1 MRVVAQARSRSK
13 LEGYKGPVNAWGHAL
28 SCAQPA
34 PDLSGRRVAV
44 YTQPMK
50 VIGPYVISA
59 TPVGA
64 AVHGQ
69 PGSTSFPSTPE
80 SGPSAWNR
88 PGSGAPPAVD
98 RALPLHGVDRLTGMP
113 VLLHRLTAFLV
124 PVSLPDSPFLLPVS
138 EVDVWDAQPYAV
150 TELPP
155 AAVPADH
162 PGTAA
167 PGVLQALA
175 ALHAAGLVHGGLN
188 AGQFWQVGREVR
200 LAGAGLPWTPGATPA
215 DDMKALAQALD
226 TLGARPAALRG
237 LETMNA
243 AQALAA
249 LDAALARVA
258 PDRPIETAAT
268 LPAGPVPAPPSQAT
282 PAQVSTVQAA
292 PLQVTAPLQ
301 VRPERRDT
309 PPAGAPVVPLA
320 QPSAGAAVPSP
331 ASAPEPRHTAPAKP
345 RRRWDDR
352 PDRQAAER
360 RSEEP
365 RRLAAPAGTLEQ
377 DAPAAGA
384 PATAPK
390 PTGIQP
396 EPSLAAPSEVPATPE
411 APRTYRSAGDTIV
424 LGEDDPASQE
434 AASEVPAEHSAAAP
448 TPAAAPSVA
457 APVVAAPSQLAPD
470 PILIGFDDLPD
481 LPTDWTPEAAHGA
494 VAARTTGAG
503 PESLTAAPS
512 TAPSTPSGE
521 AAPNPGS
528 DGEATRPERSSGRT
542 TRYTPTDARPA
553 GGRLPTGTPTAAGDP
568 ATAGGPRK
576 QALRIGWEED
586 HSWRVVKSVEE
597 ARSPRARRPLWPL
610 AVLVL
615 AVLAGAAYW
624 WSGRSAAPAAAC
636 CSQQFTV
643 LGSKLPVKV
652 TLVQAP
658 PGSPLQPGAM
668 IGTAPGLLRFPDAPG
683 VYTLRFSAEGHGALT
698 GAVTVPSDQAFSIM
712 LK

>member
-1 MRVVAQARSRSK
+1 
-13 LEGYKGPVNAWGHAL
+13 
-28 SCAQPA
+28 
-34 PDLSGRRVAV
+34 
-44 YTQPMK
+44 MK

-64 AVHGQ
+64 ALHGQ
-69 PGSTSFPSTPE
+69 PGSTFSPPTPE

-88 PGSGAPPAVD
+88 PENGSVSAVD

-113 VLLHRLTAFLV
+113 VLLHRLNAFLV

-167 PGVLQALA
+167 PGVLRALA

-215 DDMKALAQALD
+215 DDMKALARALD
-226 TLGARPAALRG
+226 SLGARPAALRG
-237 LETMNA
+237 LETMQA
-243 AQALAA
+243 AQALSA
-249 LDAALARVA
+249 LDAAQTPPGAPAAPAR
-258 PDRPIETAAT
+258 PTATAD
-268 LPAGPVPAPPSQAT
+268 PVPATNPVPEPPAQAT
-282 PAQVSTVQAA
+282 SVQ
-292 PLQVTAPLQ
+292 PAPLQ
-301 VRPERRDT
+301 VRPERRDS
-309 PPAGAPVVPLA
+309 PLSGAPVAPLA
-320 QPSAGAAVPSP
+320 HPSASAAAPIP
-331 ASAPEPRHTAPAKP
+331 TSAPEPRRTGSAKP
-345 RRRWDDR
+345 HRRWDDR
-352 PDRQAAER
+352 PDRQTAER
-360 RSEEP
+360 RSGES
-365 RRLAAPAGTLEQ
+365 RRLAAQTGTLEQ
-377 DAPAAGA
+377 DAPAASA
-384 PATAPK
+384 PPVAPR
-390 PTGIQP
+390 PVEIQP
-396 EPSLAAPSEVPATPE
+396 ESSLGVPTTPDF
-411 APRTYRSAGDTIV
+411 PRTYRSASDIIV
-424 LGEDDPASQE
+424 LGEDDAAGEE
-434 AASEVPAEHSAAAP
+434 AVSEVSTTQSAAAP
-448 TPAAAPSVA
+448 ITLSEPSVPELA
-457 APVVAAPSQLAPD
+457 VAVQSQLASD

-481 LPTDWTPEAAHGA
+481 LPADWTPEEADGA
-494 VAARTTGAG
+494 VAASSDHAV
-503 PESLTAAPS
+503 PDPLAAAPEAPVGEP
-512 TAPSTPSGE
+512 APSP
-521 AAPNPGS
+521 AA
-528 DGEATRPERSSGRT
+528 DRDAVRPERPSGRT
-542 TRYTPTDARPA
+542 TRYIPTDARPA
-553 GGRLPTGTPTAAGDP
+553 GGRRPTETPTAAGDQGM
-568 ATAGGPRK
+568 AGGPRK

-597 ARSPRARRPLWPL
+597 ARSPLARRPLWPL

-624 WSGRSAAPAAAC
+624 WSSQNAAPAAAC

-668 IGTAPGLLRFPDAPG
+668 IGTAPGLLKFPDAPG

-698 GAVTVPSDQAFSIM
+698 GAVTVPSAQAFSIM